1 METAS
6 CEWGTALYLIFS
18 DNVGPLIYY
27 SHLLSLLSSLLLGSL
42 VLLRDR
48 TLLVNRILFFITF
61 VFSLWSYF
69 DLILWASPSPEA
81 VMFFWS
87 IIVPVEML
95 MYLGTLYL
103 VYVFTH
109 DGSDI
114 PLRTKL
120 IASSFFIP
128 ILLLTHTTYNVVGLS
143 PDCDEGA
150 VEGILIQ
157 YMYVVEFIYILWI
170 VGIVGKKYR
179 SLTASPKRQQITLI
193 GGAAIVFLTMFS
205 AGNLTLALSLNPLL
219 EQYKLFG
226 MPVFVAIVFYTM
238 VRFQLFNVK
247 LLATE
252 AFVSLTG
259 ILLLSLLFLRTI
271 EIARPVIVVTNV
283 LFVFLGFR
291 MVQSIRHETKLREKG
306 EQLARYLANANAR
319 LRELDRQ
326 KTEFVSIAS
335 HQLRAPVAA
344 IRGYASMVEDG
355 TYGKVPKTLLEP
367 MERVSESGRRLA
379 LMIDDFLN
387 VSRIEQ
393 GRMVYDMKRLD
404 LGALVDTVYH
414 EQRLSAEKKG
424 LICTFVRPKGEI
436 VWVKGDEGKLKQI
449 LSNLIDNSIKY
460 TKAGSV
466 TISLQSIAT
475 HRSAIVEIADTGI
488 GISAQ
493 DQELLFH
500 KFKRATNA
508 NDANVYG
515 TGLGLYIAKEI
526 IRGHNGWI
534 HVSSPGPG
542 KGSTFSVE
550 LPYATEG
557 K

>member
-1 METAS
+1 METTS

-18 DNVGPLIYY
+18 ENVGPLVYY
-27 SHLLSLLSSLLLGSL
+27 SHLLPLLSSLLLGSL
-42 VLLRDR
+42 VLIRDKK
-48 TLLVNRILFFITF
+48 LLANRILFFVTF
-61 VFSLWSYF
+61 VFGLWAFF

-95 MYLGTLYL
+95 MYVGTLYL
-103 VYVFTH
+103 VYVFANEGR
-109 DGSDI
+109 DV

-120 IASSFFIP
+120 LAVSFFIP
-128 ILLLTHTTYNVVGLS
+128 ILLLTHTSYNVTGLS

-150 VEGILIQ
+150 IEGPLIK
-157 YMYVVEFIYILWI
+157 YLYIVEFIYILWI
-170 VGIVGKKYR
+170 AGIVSKQIRTLVDG
-179 SLTASPKRQQITLI
+179 PKRQQMMIV
-193 GGAAIVFLTMFS
+193 GGAAIVFLTTFS
-205 AGNLTLALSLNPLL
+205 AGNITLAFSLNPLL

-226 MPVFVAIVFYTM
+226 MPLFVAIVFYSM

-259 ILLLSLLFLRTI
+259 ILLLSLLFLRTM
-271 EIARPVIVVTNV
+271 EIARPVIIMTNI
-283 LFVFLGFR
+283 LFIILGFR
-291 MVQSIRHETKLREKG
+291 MVQTVRHETALREKG
-306 EQLARYLANANAR
+306 EQLARYLANANKR

-344 IRGYASMVEDG
+344 IRGYASMIEDG
-355 TYGKVPKTLLEP
+355 TYGKVPKTLVEP
-367 MERVSESGRRLA
+367 MGRVSESGRRLA

-404 LGALVDTVYH
+404 LVSLVDTVYQ
-414 EQRLSAEKKG
+414 EQRLSAEKKN
-424 LICTFVRPKGEI
+424 LTCTFVSQTNAL
-436 VWVKGDEGKLKQI
+436 WVTGDEGKLKQI
-449 LSNLIDNSIKY
+449 ISNIVDNAIKY
-460 TKAGSV
+460 TKVGGV
-466 TISLQSIAT
+466 TVTVRGIDS
-475 HRSAIVEIADTGI
+475 HRSALVEIEDTGI
-488 GISAQ
+488 GIVP
-493 DQELLFH
+493 QEQEQLFH

-508 NDANVYG
+508 NEANVYG

-526 IRGHNGWI
+526 VRGHNGWI
-534 HVSSPGPG
+534 HVSSPGVG
-542 KGSTFSVE
+542 KGSKFSIE
-550 LPYATEG
+550 LPYAKEG
-557 K
+557 